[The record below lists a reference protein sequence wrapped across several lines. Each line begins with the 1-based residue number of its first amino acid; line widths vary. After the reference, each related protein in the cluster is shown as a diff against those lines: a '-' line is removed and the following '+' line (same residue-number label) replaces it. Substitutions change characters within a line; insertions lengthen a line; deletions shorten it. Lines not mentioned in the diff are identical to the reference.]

1 MKNMWD
7 QRYAGEDYVY
17 GEKPNSFFKENLL
30 KYQAGKVLLPAEGE
44 GRNAVFAAVSG
55 WDVTA
60 FDNSEVGKE
69 KAGKLSEK
77 HGVSISYLLA
87 SHEDVI
93 LDENSFDMIALIYA
107 HTPYRQ
113 DIHKKI
119 LRYLKPGG
127 IVLIEGFSKEQI
139 KYNTGGPGRIDLLF
153 SKKEI
158 KSDFNSL
165 TEVDIRIEE
174 ILLDEGEF
182 HQGKA
187 SVLRMIGK
195 K

>member
-1 MKNMWD
+1 MNNMWD
-7 QRYAGEDYVY
+7 QRYAVEDYVY

-30 KYQAGKVLLPAEGE
+30 KYPVGKLLLPAEGE
-44 GRNAVFAAVSG
+44 GRNAVFAALSG

-60 FDNSEVGKE
+60 FDSSEVGKA
-69 KAGKLSEK
+69 KAEKLSKK

-93 LDENSFDMIALIYA
+93 LEAKSFDMLALIYA
-107 HTPYRQ
+107 HSPFRQ

-127 IVLIEGFSKEQI
+127 TILIEGFSKEQI
-139 KYNTGGPGRIDLLF
+139 KYNTGGPGRIDMLF

-158 KSDFNSL
+158 NSDFSSL
-165 TEVDIRIEE
+165 AEVDIRIEE
-174 ILLDEGEF
+174 VELDEGEF